1 MIKYQICN
9 RCVMDTSDG
18 AIKFDEHGIC
28 NHCHYFDDVQSKQWH
43 PNDAGRDYL
52 IKLFNKIKKDGEG
65 SEYDCILGLSGGVD
79 SSYLALKL
87 AEFKLRPL
95 VVHVDA
101 GWNSELAV
109 SNIEKIVKYCNY
121 DLHTHVMNWDEMRD
135 LQLSY
140 LKAAVA
146 NQDVPQ
152 DHAFFANLYHFSV
165 KHKIKYIISGGN
177 IATESVVPSSWH
189 HSAMDAINL
198 KSIHNKFG
206 KLKLSEYK
214 TISFIQYYFY
224 YPFLKGMRTVRPLNF
239 MPYNKDEAL
248 NYLSE
253 KIGYRKYPRK
263 HGESIF
269 TKFFQNYYLPTKF
282 GMDKRRPHFS
292 SLILSNQMT
301 RAEALIMLEESLYE
315 KSELERD
322 IFYIC
327 KKLRITNDEFFDMM
341 KIPINSATKFRNWN
355 WLQRLAKNIQYVL
368 QKILRKKINIYS

>member
-1 MIKYQICN
+1 
-9 RCVMDTSDG
+9 
-18 AIKFDEHGIC
+18 
-28 NHCHYFDDVQSKQWH
+28 
-43 PNDAGRDYL
+43 
-52 IKLFNKIKKDGEG
+52 
-65 SEYDCILGLSGGVD
+65 
-79 SSYLALKL
+79 
-87 AEFKLRPL
+87 
-95 VVHVDA
+95 
-101 GWNSELAV
+101 
-109 SNIEKIVKYCNY
+109 
-121 DLHTHVMNWDEMRD
+121 MNWDEMRD

-165 KHKIKYIISGGN
+165 KHNIKYIISGGN

-206 KLKLSEYK
+206 KLKLSDYK

-224 YPFLKGMRTVRPLNF
+224 YPFVKGMRTVRPLNY

-248 NYLSE
+248 EYLSE

-301 RAEALIMLEESLYE
+301 RGEALLMLEESLYE
-315 KSELERD
+315 KSELEAD
-322 IFYIC
+322 IVYIC
-327 KKLRITNDEFFDMM
+327 KKLRITNDEFFDLM
-341 KIPINSATKFRNWN
+341 KLPIESATQFRNWN
-355 WLQRLAKNIQYVL
+355 SLQSFAKYFQNSL
-368 QKILRKKINIYS
+368 QKIIGKKINIYS